1 MRTARLLF
9 LAALVVGCTRDK
21 HDAPNTASMYPSD
34 SAGGARENRP
44 GGSNR
49 GSELEAPRLIPAMRN
64 QLGLMTGDSE
74 AVNSDNLIAYKNLA
88 GDLINSMAIDL
99 NRAGYTDSGSFKA
112 LSDSVLDDLGG
123 RAGPVVK
130 LDRSNLN
137 QHTSRMRRLITLYQ
151 DAMRNAGDAG
161 GRR

>member
-1 MRTARLLF
+1 M
-9 LAALVVGCTRDK
+9 TR
-21 HDAPNTASMYPSD
+21 
-34 SAGGARENRP
+34 RP
-44 GGSNR
+44 
-49 GSELEAPRLIPAMRN
+49 
-64 QLGLMTGDSE
+64 
-74 AVNSDNLIAYKNLA
+74 VNSDNLIAYKNLA

-123 RAGPVVK
+123 ITGSEIK
-130 LDRSNLN
+130 LDRSNLE
-137 QHTSRMRRLITLYQ
+137 QHTSRMKRLISLYQ